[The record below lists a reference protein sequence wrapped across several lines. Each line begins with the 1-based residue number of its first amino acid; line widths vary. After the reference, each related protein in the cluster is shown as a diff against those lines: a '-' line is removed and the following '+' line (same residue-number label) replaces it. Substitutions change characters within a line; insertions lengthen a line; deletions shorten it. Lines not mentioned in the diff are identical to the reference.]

1 MNADRILPTVVHS
14 LLTPL
19 SLASCAM
26 CALIVTSCATTR
38 PAAETTVVDTV
49 SVSTPSEPHY
59 VPPARAGDTT
69 STRRRDIRPGLLP
82 DNAPS
87 VQERLADWERR
98 FPGEPV
104 PASVVFDRPL
114 DDGALLALLERH
126 RARPYAGYA
135 RIAGVGGTHHMPRTR
150 GGTEVIRYTR
160 ATALQA
166 GRQSIC
172 HNAAR
177 MESWAIEVPAGW
189 PSSPLLDQARTMLA
203 QHAAASRAVPLVEA
217 GAPVIYAVEVLIAP
231 GEVASLAAAPGVSS
245 VAPAHMLDDAR
256 GIVPVPQALPVHDV
270 AEPLISEELR
280 RLPPAALVE
289 RMRAAGAAPRDCERR
304 FPPPPS
310 ITPPDTILRED
321 RPLPTIP
328 PMVHPVFTI
337 AGGALGTLRPNEPV
351 DIVARVEAD
360 AVVDTVDV
368 LITLPELADARRT
381 GWSATYERLGV
392 GIPYP
397 PLEHV
402 AGRMEPG
409 TPLLLRRRVTFH
421 APGYYLVSMVV
432 RARTRPVTEQRLPTV
447 DEAFHSFMIWI
458 DDDGGFVATD
468 VDPTRY
474 PIGSETQGGP
484 VRMPPRRAQERI
496 LIEHARTDP
505 VTHAT
510 VTGRVRSPDGRP
522 VSDIRITARAFMERC
537 PGRGV
542 AEAVARTT
550 AAGRYTIELPAWPE
564 ESFVA
569 CVAIHADPPAGSG
582 YAPTSVQ
589 TELRFLRSPG
599 APHEADI
606 ALQPAPPV
614 HDPAE
619 ALPLPDRVGA
629 AADAPAYSAILHTL
643 SVDVTGDGTAD
654 RVELSADALLDAR
667 GRPLFEHGH
676 RWRVIVRTAAG
687 AFPLSDDFVPSGD
700 VRIHTESKPVDEPA
714 APPAIVIAWR
724 SRESWGERRV
734 RYDEETRTFVTE
746 SIVRV
751 TPE

>member
-1 MNADRILPTVVHS
+1 MSHVRILPAVVHP
-14 LLTPL
+14 LPVAL
-19 SLASCAM
+19 SLTSVALSALVLSSCA
-26 CALIVTSCATTR
+26 ARSPAQIPVTDTTAVAH
-38 PAAETTVVDTV
+38 PA
-49 SVSTPSEPHY
+49 EPRDF
-59 VPPARAGDTT
+59 PPARAEDTT
-69 STRRRDIRPGLLP
+69 ATTRRDVRPAILP
-82 DNAPS
+82 DGAPS
-87 VQERLADWERR
+87 VQDRLADWERR

-104 PASVVFDRPL
+104 PSSVVFDRPVG
-114 DDGALLALLERH
+114 DAALRALLERH

-135 RIAGVGGTHHMPRTR
+135 RIAGVGGTHHVQGGR
-150 GGTEVIRYTR
+150 GGMEVIEYTR

-172 HNAAR
+172 HNAER

-189 PSSPLLDQARTMLA
+189 PAPALLDQARAMLA
-203 QHAAASRAVPLVEA
+203 QHAAASRAVRVVEA
-217 GAPVIYAVEVLIAP
+217 GAPVIFAVEVLIAP
-231 GEVASLAAAPGVSS
+231 GEVASLAAADGVSA
-245 VAPAHMLDDAR
+245 VEPALMFDDAR

-270 AEPLISEELR
+270 AAPVISEELR
-280 RLPPAALVE
+280 RLSPDALIE
-289 RMRAAGAAPRDCERR
+289 RMRAVGTAPRDCERR

-310 ITPPDTILRED
+310 VATPDTIAPEE

-328 PMVHPVFTI
+328 PAVHPVFRI

-360 AVVDTVDV
+360 AVVDTMEF
-368 LITLPELADARRT
+368 LITLPELADARRA
-381 GWSATYERLGV
+381 GWGATYDRLGIGV
-392 GIPYP
+392 PYP
-397 PLEHV
+397 PLDHV
-402 AGRMEPG
+402 TGRMEPG
-409 TPLLLRRRVTFH
+409 TPLLLRRRVIFR
-421 APGYYLVSMVV
+421 APGYYMVSMVV

-458 DDDGGFVATD
+458 DEDGGFAATD

-484 VRMPPRRAQERI
+484 VRMPPARAEERV
-496 LIEHARTDP
+496 LIERARTDP

-510 VTGRVRSPDGRP
+510 VGGTVRSPDGRP
-522 VSDIRITARAFMERC
+522 VSGIRITGRAFMERC

-542 AEAVARTT
+542 AEAVMRTT
-550 AAGRYTIELPAWPE
+550 TAGRYTLELPAWPA
-564 ESFVA
+564 ESFIA
-569 CVAIHADPPAGSG
+569 CVAIHADPPVGSG
-582 YAPTSVQ
+582 FAPKSLQ
-589 TELRFLRSPG
+589 TEVRFLRSPG
-599 APHEADI
+599 APHEID
-606 ALQPAPPV
+606 LTLEPAAPV
-614 HDPAE
+614 HDPAR
-619 ALPLPDRVGA
+619 ALPLPDAVRVV
-629 AADAPAYSAILHTL
+629 ADAAAYSAITRTL
-643 SVDVTGDGTAD
+643 SVDVTGDGRVD
-654 RVELSADALLDAR
+654 RVELSADAGLNAR
-667 GRPLFEHGH
+667 GEPIFEDGH

-700 VRIHTESKPVDEPA
+700 VRIRTESRPIDEPD